1 MNDKID
7 QVSAEMAE
15 IQAVFPM
22 IEALLGGTADIRS
35 SSSSFLPRYELE
47 STESYKRRVSVT
59 TVFPAFKQT
68 VKQMAGRVFF
78 KDFDIQDVNAE
89 LESYLSDFDMKG
101 NSIEMFSQGLFKES
115 VAFGLSYVVVDYS
128 GNGSATL
135 KEERDAGSRPFAYT
149 VHPKQVL
156 EARKGIVNGNSVITH
171 FRYIHDVVI
180 GEDELGQ
187 QTTQEVVLFMPDL
200 VKRWRMSDKGQWVP
214 HDERAISVGGKS
226 LGYAPVF
233 ELKFDE
239 ESPLIDLAYLNV
251 KHIQSQSD
259 QDNIVNTARVPI
271 LKLTGVSPTGDDD
284 ATIKVGGSVIT
295 LEGEQDLSYV
305 EHSGASISAGIQ
317 SLEKLEQQMQ
327 AAGARLL
334 IPTKIALTDTQSK
347 DEQVKE
353 VSELRLYANML
364 EDVLHNVFDM
374 MMAYLG
380 GTDGGRV
387 EISGGID
394 LDLSSS
400 ATTQELIALYLEN
413 IISKKT
419 VFEEAKRRGV
429 ILDVLKY
436 EEEEKRLE
444 LEQYGGLNGN
454 LL

>member
-1 MNDKID
+1 MNDKVD

-15 IQAVFPM
+15 IQAAFPM
-22 IEALLGGTADIRS
+22 IEALLGGTADIRGAA
-35 SSSSFLPRYELE
+35 SSFLPKYELE
-47 STESYKRRVSVT
+47 STESYKRRISVT

-78 KDFDIQDVNAE
+78 KDFDVQDVNAK
-89 LESYLSDFDMKG
+89 LEPYLSDFDMRG
-101 NSIEMFSQGLFKES
+101 NSVEMFSQKLFKES
-115 VAFGLSYVVVDYS
+115 LAFGLSYVVVDYS
-128 GNGSATL
+128 GEGLSTL
-135 KEERDAGSRPFAYT
+135 KDEREAGSRPFAYS

-156 EARKGIVNGNSVITH
+156 EARKGVVNGNSVITH
-171 FRYIHDVVI
+171 FRYIHDVVVD
-180 GEDELGQ
+180 EDELSQ
-187 QTTQEVVLFMPDL
+187 KTTQEVVLFMPNG
-200 VKRWRMSDKGQWVP
+200 VKRWRLSDKGQWDLS
-214 HDERAISVGGKS
+214 DEREILVGGKS
-226 LGYAPVF
+226 IGCAPVF
-233 ELKFDE
+233 ELKLDE
-239 ESPLIDLAYLNV
+239 ESPLMDLAYLNI

-271 LKLTGVSPTGDDD
+271 LKLTGVSIHDDGGGN
-284 ATIKVGGSVIT
+284 IKIGGSVIT
-295 LEGEQDLSYV
+295 LEGDQDLAYV
-305 EHSGASISAGIQ
+305 EHTGASISAGIQ

-400 ATTQELIALYLEN
+400 ATMQEVIALYLNN
-413 IISKKT
+413 IISRET
-419 VFEEAKRRGV
+419 VFEEAKRRGI
-429 ILDVLKY
+429 ILDVLDFKD
-436 EEEEKRLE
+436 EVEKLE
-444 LEQYGGLNGN
+444 TDQYGGLNGY
-454 LL
+454 LQ